1 MTCILTET
9 RAWLEDRYH
18 RAGLALPRFR
28 WVRREA
34 PGLSASP
41 VSGALL
47 LEDPELRLLLLLLD
61 LAGTPGPE
69 AMAERVQAD
78 LEAAWGLR
86 STCLPAEGPGLPGA
100 AAAWRVAVHWL
111 GEPDQEGPWRASIL
125 CARQSGFILEEIP
138 VNAAFPA
145 PGEPLRRCLD
155 QGGFP
160 ALLLATRQVFRMDA
174 RAMDLWASADR
185 RVRDAVADLEQ
196 AVPAPRARAIAKE
209 LQALAGQEIS
219 GGSALPSGPPSRLG
233 SLNVQNVRGVRNL
246 TLGPWPGGSAVQAW
260 VVSGPNGSG
269 KSSLAE
275 AVSLRAFGASAGL
288 CAYLADADVSRA
300 RNGQGYLGQ
309 YLTPVDGGVPRCGFD
324 GAPGVLTLAGDLD
337 TALEAMA
344 EAEGTLAPQGG
355 PAGFLHQP
363 GDELGARMARSFS
376 ALAVRLE
383 AHVEAGRRAAGDS
396 RTVLARKH
404 GISSGVRRLDTFRE
418 KIVRSALAGA
428 LAGLPP
434 GPAEFLA
441 CRAAL
446 PGPAGAAARALRE
459 AWTRGAQVED
469 AVHSLLKQRPGRGE
483 DLERVL
489 LPLFTGQEIRSRRL
503 AELLAEFR
511 SQANTLAPPALGLAA
526 KASRWAEWLARPR
539 EAAITPAVV
548 PDGAGLELDAL
559 LAERAAL
566 TEEGR
571 RARPVHDHLEQ
582 ALGFI
587 RGHWADRHPQDCPTC
602 GSHLSGP
609 VEQAAA
615 ALLAEAEAHLG
626 KQRETYAALTRRI
639 KELEGR
645 SPDATGQGCP
655 GSREGL
661 QQIRA
666 ALEALLG
673 PGLSAEELLRDETAR
688 PAAVRLLAYAEA
700 PPLAEFPIP
709 EAAPAAAACAGGILA
724 GWRSAEE
731 ALAEPDA
738 WEQVAKELTRR
749 LARVVGE
756 HLPAT
761 LEALW
766 RELAACLSPAPWLL
780 PAQPGFQARTLRG
793 ANRVEVVLAAP
804 DGEPRLARHLLNDA
818 QVNTLGLA
826 WTFCQHLVRAR
837 FRHAWMVL
845 DDPAQDMDQ
854 PAYRALCRFLATL
867 LGLYEAGGQPF
878 TLVLLLNQEDRAMDA
893 ARETGQGLILLG
905 WTGRQED
912 AAVKRITLFGEG
924 IRSPQPGDLWG
935 QTAG

>member
-18 RAGLALPRFR
+18 RAGLGLPRFR

-41 VSGALL
+41 GSGALL
-47 LEDPELRLLLLLLD
+47 VEDPELRLLLLLLD

-69 AMAERVQAD
+69 AMAEQVQGD
-78 LEAAWGLR
+78 LQAAWGLR

-111 GEPDQEGPWRASIL
+111 GAADQESGWRASIL
-125 CARQSGFILEEIP
+125 HARQSGFILEEIP
-138 VNAAFPA
+138 VNAAFPG
-145 PGEPLRRCLD
+145 PGELLRRCLD

-160 ALLLATRQVFRMDA
+160 VLLLATRQVFRKDA

-185 RVRDAVADLEQ
+185 RVRDAVADLEE
-196 AVPAPRARAIAKE
+196 AVPAPRARAIARE
-209 LQALAGQEIS
+209 LQALARQEI
-219 GGSALPSGPPSRLG
+219 GGGNTLPSGPPTRLG

-246 TLGPWPGGSAVQAW
+246 TLEPWPGGSAVQAW

-300 RNGQGYLGQ
+300 RNAQGYLGQ

-324 GAPGVLTLAGDLD
+324 GAAGILTLAGDLD
-337 TALEAMA
+337 SALEAMA

-396 RTVLARKH
+396 RTALARKH

-418 KIVRSALAGA
+418 KIVRSALAA
-428 LAGLPP
+428 AVAGLPP

-446 PGPAGAAARALRE
+446 PGPAGAAARALRD
-459 AWTRGAQVED
+459 AWSRVAQVED
-469 AVHSLLKQRPGRGE
+469 AVQSLLKPRPGREE
-483 DLERVL
+483 DLEGAL
-489 LPLFTGQEIRSRRL
+489 LPLFTDQETRSRRL

-511 SQANTLAPPALGLAA
+511 SLANGLAPPALGLAA

-539 EAAITPAVV
+539 EAPAPPAAV
-548 PDGAGLELDAL
+548 PDGAGLALDTL

-571 RARPVHDHLEQ
+571 RTRPVHDHLEQ

-587 RGHWADRHPQDCPTC
+587 RDHWRDRHPQDCPTC

-639 KELEGR
+639 KELESR
-645 SPDATGQGCP
+645 SPDPTGQGCP
-655 GSREGL
+655 LSREGL
-661 QQIRA
+661 QQIRS

-673 PGLSAEELLRDETAR
+673 PGMSAEELLRDETAR
-688 PAAVRLLAYAEA
+688 PAVVRLLAYAEA
-700 PPLAEFPIP
+700 PPLAAPPIP
-709 EAAPAAAACAGGILA
+709 EAAPAAACAGSILA

-780 PAQPGFQARTLRG
+780 TAQPRFQARTLRG

-837 FRHAWMVL
+837 FRHAWMLL

-854 PAYRALCRFLATL
+854 PAYRAFCRFLATL

-893 ARETGQGLILLG
+893 ARETGQGLTLLG

-912 AAVKRITLFGEG
+912 ATVQRITLFGEG
-924 IRSPQPGDLWG
+924 IRSPQPGDLWA